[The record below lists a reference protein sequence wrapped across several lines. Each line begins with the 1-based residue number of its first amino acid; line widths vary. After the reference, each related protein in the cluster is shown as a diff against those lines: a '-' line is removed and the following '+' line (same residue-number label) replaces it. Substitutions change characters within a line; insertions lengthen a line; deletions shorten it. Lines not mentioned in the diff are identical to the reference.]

1 MKCTKNNY
9 VHVQPRFCCHCQHGF
24 LKLPNNGQ
32 TQGLVSR
39 IHFLQFSFPMA
50 FLPQNFFSPFVV
62 QEFSFGNSPTSPA
75 SEKKWSTLSTWNK
88 MCYTSMTYY
97 FLGFAKI
104 VMRNNAIEIIVCFI
118 EKLFIDFKAWYAKRS
133 NLQFTLSECT
143 QCRPMVLDSY
153 LLAHILDL

>member
-1 MKCTKNNY
+1 MY
-9 VHVQPRFCCHCQHGF
+9 MYSHVSVAIASMVF
-24 LKLPNNGQ
+24 LNSLIMVKHRAW
-32 TQGLVSR
+32 LVEFTS
-39 IHFLQFSFPMA
+39 FSSLSPWLSFPKIFSA
-50 FLPQNFFSPFVV
+50 LLLCRNFLLEIPQLP
-62 QEFSFGNSPTSPA
+62 PPLK
-75 SEKKWSTLSTWNK
+75 KKWSTLLTWNK
-88 MCYTSMTYY
+88 TLYTSMTYY
-97 FLGFAKI
+97 FLGFTKI